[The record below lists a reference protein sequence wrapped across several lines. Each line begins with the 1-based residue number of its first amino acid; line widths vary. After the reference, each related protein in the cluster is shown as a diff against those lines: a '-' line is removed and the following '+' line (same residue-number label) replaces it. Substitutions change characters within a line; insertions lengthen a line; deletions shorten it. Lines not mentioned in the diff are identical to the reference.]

1 LRAQRWRKRPT
12 GDPRRTRP
20 GKSKSK
26 TGGNRRGNKIAKRKF
41 TASTRR
47 RRGRKR
53 QTRELSSVKPRFE
66 PG

>member
-20 GKSKSK
+20 SKSKSK

-53 QTRELSSVKPRFE
+53 QTRY
-66 PG
+66 